1 MPEFD
6 FIVTGA
12 GSAGCAVASR
22 LSESGRWRV
31 LLLEAG
37 IRDSNPWIHIPIG
50 YTKAFAN
57 PRVNWMFNSAPEK
70 ELNNRELYLPRG
82 KVLGGTSSINGMV
95 YMRGDPA
102 DYDHWRQLGCEGW
115 DWDSV
120 LPFFKKAEDNE
131 RGADEFHGVGGPLRV
146 SDPPHIWP
154 LGRAMVEAAMQ
165 AGIPRTADFNGARKE
180 GTGYYQTTTNNA
192 RRWSAATAYLRPA
205 RNRQNLTVITKAHAT
220 RVLTENGRAVGVE
233 YRTPQGL
240 RTARAR
246 GEVIVSGGT
255 YGSPHLLQLSGL
267 GPADLLSEL
276 GITVAREMPGVGAN
290 LHDHFNTYSAYRLS
304 QAVTLNDLARSVPA
318 QADRRRAVC
327 IRPARP
333 DVHLGP
339 VRRRLPAQRSATGDA
354 GHPDQHDGLE
364 HRRAQPRRHPS
375 APLPRHHAE
384 PGASPSGRSR
394 HCAGEE
400 P

>member
-1 MPEFD
+1 MTGGHLID

-131 RGADEFHGVGGPLRV
+131 RGAR
-146 SDPPHIWP
+146 
-154 LGRAMVEAAMQ
+154 
-165 AGIPRTADFNGARKE
+165 
-180 GTGYYQTTTNNA
+180 
-192 RRWSAATAYLRPA
+192 
-205 RNRQNLTVITKAHAT
+205 
-220 RVLTENGRAVGVE
+220 
-233 YRTPQGL
+233 
-240 RTARAR
+240 
-246 GEVIVSGGT
+246 
-255 YGSPHLLQLSGL
+255 
-267 GPADLLSEL
+267 
-276 GITVAREMPGVGAN
+276 
-290 LHDHFNTYSAYRLS
+290 
-304 QAVTLNDLARSVPA
+304 
-318 QADRRRAVC
+318 
-327 IRPARP
+327 
-333 DVHLGP
+333 
-339 VRRRLPAQRSATGDA
+339 
-354 GHPDQHDGLE
+354 
-364 HRRAQPRRHPS
+364 
-375 APLPRHHAE
+375 
-384 PGASPSGRSR
+384 
-394 HCAGEE
+394 
-400 P
+400 